1 LTIRRTKRLP
11 ASSEIV
17 PDVLQD
23 TTDVRISPA
32 SGPESFDAVASHA
45 PIAMDARSSGLVL
58 EPCRS
63 VANRAF
69 RSDLSALDRAQLML
83 REIAVWFPSMSEG
96 DRADLSFQ
104 PGYIV

>member
-1 LTIRRTKRLP
+1 MSLFRPLLAPNPSMPSRHMLP
-11 ASSEIV
+11 
-17 PDVLQD
+17 L
-23 TTDVRISPA
+23 RW
-32 SGPESFDAVASHA
+32 
-45 PIAMDARSSGLVL
+45 DARSSGLVL

-63 VANRAF
+63 VANRAPPRF

>member
-1 LTIRRTKRLP
+1 MSVFRPILAPDPSMPSRHMLP
-11 ASSEIV
+11 
-17 PDVLQD
+17 L
-23 TTDVRISPA
+23 RW
-32 SGPESFDAVASHA
+32 
-45 PIAMDARSSGLVL
+45 DARSSGLVL

-83 REIAVWFPSMSEG
+83 REIAVWFPPMTEW